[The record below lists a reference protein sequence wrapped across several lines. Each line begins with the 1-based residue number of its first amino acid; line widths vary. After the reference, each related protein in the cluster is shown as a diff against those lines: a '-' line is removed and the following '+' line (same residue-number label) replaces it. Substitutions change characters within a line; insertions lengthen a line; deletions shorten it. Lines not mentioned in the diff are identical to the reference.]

1 MPSSRRLEPVP
12 DIEPIWRG
20 AEMGDNLPPDLG
32 PVFVAREVVRVW
44 SGIGFVT
51 NSREAAMRRRE
62 IIAGLIQ
69 HCISLAVLAAFF
81 FSLAGT
87 AFAQLL
93 FTKQFGA
100 STVSVQGSTSS
111 HLRGLHLQLRS

>member
-81 FSLAGT
+81 FFFGRHSVRAT
-87 AFAQLL
+87 AFHEAVWRLYRI
-93 FTKQFGA
+93 
-100 STVSVQGSTSS
+100 GSGQYES